1 MLAFYKKSLL
11 AASTSVFYLVL
22 SLSAYAQSG
31 GNSTSVT
38 GTVSDPSGA
47 MVANATVEIRN
58 PVSAFSRSTATDS
71 SGKFT
76 IPNVPFNPYH
86 VTVTAEGF
94 NPYSQDIDVRSSVP
108 VNLGIGLKVG
118 TSTESVTVEA
128 TGGDL
133 IENDPTFH
141 TDIDRDLFDKIPLES
156 VSSSVSSLVTLSSPG
171 IAADSNGLFHG
182 LGDHA
187 ENSLARFI

>member
-11 AASTSVFYLVL
+11 AASTTVFYLAL

-47 MVANATVEIRN
+47 VVANATVEIRN
-58 PVSAFSRSTATDS
+58 PVSAFSRSTTTDS
-71 SGKFT
+71 SGKFS

-94 NPYSQDIDVRSSVP
+94 NPYFQDIDVRS
-108 VNLGIGLKVG
+108 
-118 TSTESVTVEA
+118 
-128 TGGDL
+128 
-133 IENDPTFH
+133 
-141 TDIDRDLFDKIPLES
+141 
-156 VSSSVSSLVTLSSPG
+156 
-171 IAADSNGLFHG
+171 
-182 LGDHA
+182 
-187 ENSLARFI
+187 